1 MRKLLFAAA
10 VLLMAAAI
18 SCNTIDDE
26 RIPTFPVNISLS
38 PDGVWHTYGV
48 SGYGIYRCF
57 IKDERQPSG
66 FPYTDRT
73 YTGFGGVLLISG
85 MDPFTSEAGVPLA
98 YDLACPVERKAETKV
113 RIQPDGAL
121 PAAALE
127 RLDSMGRWLRAN
139 GETIY
144 GTQAGPVSPRSWG
157 VTTRRGDKIYVHILD
172 WPDEELFV
180 PVRDE
185 RIRQAVR
192 FADKRAVAF
201 SQDKAGVTLR
211 LGEKP
216 AGADCIVE
224 LTVGK

>member
-1 MRKLLFAAA
+1 
-10 VLLMAAAI
+10 
-18 SCNTIDDE
+18 
-26 RIPTFPVNISLS
+26 
-38 PDGVWHTYGV
+38 
-48 SGYGIYRCF
+48 
-57 IKDERQPSG
+57 
-66 FPYTDRT
+66 
-73 YTGFGGVLLISG
+73 
-85 MDPFTSEAGVPLA
+85 
-98 YDLACPVERKAETKV
+98 
-113 RIQPDGAL
+113 
-121 PAAALE
+121 
-127 RLDSMGRWLRAN
+127 MGRWLRAN

-144 GTQAGPVSPRSWG
+144 GTQAGPVRPRSWG

-185 RIRQAVR
+185 RIRRAVR

-224 LTVGK
+224 LTVGQ